1 MNAFCITLSG
11 LSVWLSVYPAAI
23 YLFIF
28 PINSMVQC
36 TVSAWLNGQVML
48 FFVAGWMMA
57 SYFFFFFVE
66 KSRLCMNAVACFI
79 YFFLRPIYTRDNR
92 WWWWKI
98 SGAYTI
104 YVSGMNRS
112 DIFFFFVFPF
122 FFSNKPKWIFK
133 KMWIV
138 YCRYH
143 QSFH

>member
-1 MNAFCITLSG
+1 MPSVLLCLVCPFGCRFIRRLS
-11 LSVWLSVYPAAI
+11 I
-23 YLFIF
+23 YLFFLLIQWCNAPF
-28 PINSMVQC
+28 
-36 TVSAWLNGQVML
+36 LL
-48 FFVAGWMMA
+48 GWTG
-57 SYFFFFFVE
+57 
-66 KSRLCMNAVACFI
+66 RLCFFLWLVGWWLHISSFFLLKKAGCAWMLLHVLYI
-79 YFFLRPIYTRDNR
+79 FLRPIYTRDNR